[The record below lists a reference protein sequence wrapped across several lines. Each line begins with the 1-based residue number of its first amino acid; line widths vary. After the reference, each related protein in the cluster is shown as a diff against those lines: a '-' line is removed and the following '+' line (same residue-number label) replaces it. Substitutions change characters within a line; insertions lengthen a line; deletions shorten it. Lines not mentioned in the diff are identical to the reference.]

1 MCGFGGINA
10 CFLIFFVLV
19 CFFLEQLFGFSLD
32 DFVFFGLNGF
42 FEIFG
47 LLGQEA
53 LGVDLVKLFDERLSF
68 CWGCG
73 IDSCGSIVQDP
84 YGGKRPPYPL
94 RCWQFRLKEPRIRT
108 PSPMLGQAMF
118 ICVPSALWQRN

>member
-1 MCGFGGINA
+1 M
-10 CFLIFFVLV
+10 FLDLFVLV

-47 LLGQEA
+47 LLGQET
-53 LGVDLVKLFDERLSF
+53 LGVDLVKLFDERLNF

-73 IDSCGSIVQDP
+73 IDSCEGV
-84 YGGKRPPYPL
+84 
-94 RCWQFRLKEPRIRT
+94 RCFVCEALIQKE
-108 PSPMLGQAMF
+108 F
-118 ICVPSALWQRN
+118 H

>member
-1 MCGFGGINA
+1 M
-10 CFLIFFVLV
+10 
-19 CFFLEQLFGFSLD
+19 EQLFGFSLD

-73 IDSCGSIVQDP
+73 IDSCGSIV
-84 YGGKRPPYPL
+84 KPL
-94 RCWQFRLKEPRIRT
+94 GSFRLSVVEFVTELRGDGNRSFLIEFILKCFRHLWQFRSVGPDPRKVNT
-108 PSPMLGQAMF
+108 SGLAML
-118 ICVPSALWQRN
+118 LWSV